1 MKKLTDIV
9 KDMTGEVV
17 CFGVKDEAI
26 MNLLQRNKNTN
37 AFLINREPRKSIFTR
52 RKKVKIDGQKKGKKM
67 NMKKI
72 RKTFKKKS
80 VDYIL
85 CDFNEIY
92 DYFKYF
98 IYDSTVINKGKLYLY
113 GKSKYIDANRIGK
126 RFERFHGEVTV
137 SITGEDFLIIVD
149 NHNSKG
155 NWLKAKWYIIIDS
168 FHNLGDMISAALIS

>member
-1 MKKLTDIV
+1 MEKLTDIV
-9 KDMTGEVV
+9 KKMTGEVV
-17 CFGVKDEAI
+17 CFGVKEENI
-26 MNLLQRNKNTN
+26 INLLQKNQNVN

-52 RKKVKIDGQKKGKKM
+52 RKKVKIGNQKKGKKL

-80 VDYIL
+80 VDYII

-113 GKSKYIDANRIGK
+113 GNSKYVDANRLGNRFK
-126 RFERFHGEVTV
+126 RFHSEVTV

-149 NHNSKG
+149 NTNSKE
-155 NWLKAKWYIIIDS
+155 NWIKAKWYIIIDS